1 MWGGGMMFP
10 VVVVQ
15 EESKHILEE
24 AHVKVKNEGNGYY
37 SANAVEAVTKL
48 CSSAI
53 DAGARFFNA
62 ISVEDVLLEDNK
74 VHGFVINWGAV
85 EIARLHVD
93 PFAIRAQYCVD
104 ASGHAA
110 EVCNIV
116 SRKCRPKSGPLKNQG
131 GGLTEGSMCADLGE
145 KAVVENT
152 REVYPG
158 LFVAGMGANTVFGAP
173 RMGPIFGGM
182 LLSGKRAAALILKKL

>member
-1 MWGGGMMFP
+1 MGIDDVIVTRIIFDRFSNEFQNCFEVDVAIAGAGPAGLTAAKYLSLAGKKVVVFERKLSIGGGMWGGGMMFP

-74 VHGFVINWGAV
+74 V
-85 EIARLHVD
+85 
-93 PFAIRAQYCVD
+93 
-104 ASGHAA
+104 
-110 EVCNIV
+110 
-116 SRKCRPKSGPLKNQG
+116 
-131 GGLTEGSMCADLGE
+131 
-145 KAVVENT
+145 
-152 REVYPG
+152 
-158 LFVAGMGANTVFGAP
+158 
-173 RMGPIFGGM
+173 
-182 LLSGKRAAALILKKL
+182 